1 MQTNILTPQAI
12 FFSVVRYD
20 IPAFQRPYIWTQD
33 QQWEPLWED
42 VSNLAEEFLEAGQ
55 VAPHFLGAI
64 VLQQR
69 LHPSSRS
76 IGTRIVVDGQQRL
89 TTLQLLI
96 DAVQEVCERRGHRVP
111 ALRLSRLV
119 RTEQE
124 YWDDDPD
131 FEFKV
136 WPTAYDRTAFRHAMH
151 NDLPSDEY
159 KNSRIVAAHNFFKNK
174 TELWLDEYSEDD
186 GQRDIAAAALENA
199 VSNSLELV
207 VIDLGTSDDPHVIFE
222 TLNARGTPL
231 LPSDMIKNQILHK
244 ADVSFEYDE
253 NEDLPEEAKKLWS
266 FGDSWW
272 RQEVGRGYQRRPRVD
287 VYLNNW
293 LTLRN
298 RSETKP
304 HDEFTAFSKYVNDS
318 EKEGT
323 SIHKIAE
330 DIGKLGTIY
339 RDIDQENIENI
350 KIFLHRRG
358 VMGIGAVTPFLLWL
372 LSSDVPTSQ
381 FDKSISALESYLM
394 RRMVCGMG
402 ARSYG
407 QLFVGLINELETAGT
422 DYAGDTVVGFLSE
435 QTAIANLWPDDEA
448 LRDTFLTKPLYG
460 SLAQARINLLLRG
473 IESELRSAL
482 SETQEVGGRLHI
494 EHIMPQGWVAH
505 WPIPAD
511 AMDKDIAVSR
521 RNRAIHTIGNL
532 TLVTQPLNSTLSNA
546 PWEQK
551 RETLDRHSV
560 LFLNKDLTQNAPSAW
575 DESEIIKRG
584 ERLFDAAVRIWPHS
598 KAIS

>member
-1 MQTNILTPQAI
+1 MQTTILTPQAI
-12 FFSVVRYD
+12 FFNVVRYD

-42 VSNLAEEFLEAGQ
+42 VSNLAEEIIETGQ
-55 VAPHFLGAI
+55 TAPHFMGAI

-96 DAVQEVCERRGHRVP
+96 DAVQEVCEQKGHRVP
-111 ALRLSRLV
+111 AFRLSRLV
-119 RTEQE
+119 RTDKE

-136 WPTAYDRTAFRHAMH
+136 WPTAYDRAAFRHAMH
-151 NDLPSDEY
+151 NDLSSD
-159 KNSRIVAAHNFFKNK
+159 KHANSRIVMAHNFFKNK
-174 TELWLDEYSEDD
+174 TESWLDEYPYED

-207 VIDLGTSDDPHVIFE
+207 IIDLGTADDPHVIFE

-244 ADVSFEYDE
+244 ADVSFEYNED
-253 NEDLPEEAKKLWS
+253 EDLPEEAKKLWS
-266 FGDSWW
+266 FGDIWW

-287 VYLNNW
+287 VFLNNW

-304 HDEFTAFSKYVNDS
+304 HDEFAAFSKYVDDC
-318 EKEGT
+318 EKEG
-323 SIHKIAE
+323 IAIQKIAE
-330 DIGKLGTIY
+330 DIGRLGTIY
-339 RDIDQENIENI
+339 RDVDEQKLDHI
-350 KIFLHRRG
+350 KLFLHRRG
-358 VMGIGAVTPFLLWL
+358 VIGIGADTPVLLWL
-372 LSSDVPTSQ
+372 LSTEVPTSQ
-381 FDKSISALESYLM
+381 FQKSIKALESYLM
-394 RRMVCGMG
+394 RRMACGMG

-407 QLFVGLINELETAGT
+407 QLFVGLINDLESAGV
-422 DYAGDTVVGFLSE
+422 DHAGDVVVSFLSQ
-435 QTAIANLWPDDEA
+435 QTAIANLWPDDQT
-448 LRDTFLTKPLYG
+448 LLDTFLTKPLYG

-473 IESELRSAL
+473 IESELRSTL

-494 EHIMPQGWVAH
+494 EHVMPQGWIAH
-505 WPIPAD
+505 WPISAD
-511 AMDKDIAVSR
+511 AIDRDIAVSR

-532 TLVTQPLNSTLSNA
+532 TLVSQPLNSTLSNA
-546 PWEQK
+546 PWNQK
-551 RETLDRHSV
+551 RETLDQHSV
-560 LFLNKDLTQNAPSAW
+560 LYLNKDLTQNAQLVW
-575 DESEIIKRG
+575 DESEIVKRG
-584 ERLFDAAVRIWPHS
+584 QRLYDAAVRVWPHS
-598 KAIS
+598 EAIN